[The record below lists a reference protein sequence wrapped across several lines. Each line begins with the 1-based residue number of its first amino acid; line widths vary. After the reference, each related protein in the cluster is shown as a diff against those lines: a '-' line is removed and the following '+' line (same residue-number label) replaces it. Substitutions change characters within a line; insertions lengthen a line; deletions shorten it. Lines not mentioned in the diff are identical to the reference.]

1 MSIKVSQ
8 LTKVYGSQKAV
19 DKISFEVN
27 RGDILGFLGPNGAGK
42 STTMKIAT
50 GFIPPSEG
58 TVEVEGIDVVTDA
71 IGARRRIGYLPEHNP
86 LYLDMYVHEYL
97 AFIGEV
103 HGLKGKALKDRIM
116 EMIGLCGLSVEQNKK
131 IGTLSKGYRQRVGL
145 AQALIHDPSV
155 LILDEPTTG
164 LDPNQLA
171 EIRNLIKKI
180 SRDKTVIL
188 STHIM
193 QEVKALCNR
202 VIIINSGSIVAND
215 TVENLTES
223 QQVLKVE
230 FQSAVDLAHLNKF
243 GTVRAVSKTLYEIT
257 HTSKKDLRS
266 EIFELAKKN
275 DWVILSMQQ
284 NEKGLEQVFRNLTN
298 PSDVGDL

>member
-19 DKISFEVN
+19 NDISFEVN
-27 RGDILGFLGPNGAGK
+27 PGDILGFLGPNGAGK

-50 GFIPPSEG
+50 GFIPPSGG
-58 TVEVEGIDVVTDA
+58 TVQVADIDVTQNPVN
-71 IGARRRIGYLPEHNP
+71 ARKQIGYLPEHNP

-97 AFIGEV
+97 AFIGEL
-103 HGLKGKALKDRIM
+103 HGLKGPALKERITDM
-116 EMIGLCGLSVEQNKK
+116 VSLCGLTVEQNKK

-164 LDPNQLA
+164 LDPNQLV
-171 EIRNLIKKI
+171 EIRNLIKEI
-180 SRDKTVIL
+180 SKNKTVIL

-202 VIIINSGSIVAND
+202 VIIIDKGNIVAND

-223 QQVLKVE
+223 QQVLRVE
-230 FQSAVDLAHLNKF
+230 LQSSVDAKEFEAF
-243 GTVRAVSKTLYEIT
+243 GSVESISENTFEIT
-257 HTSKKDLRS
+257 HTSKEDLRPK
-266 EIFELAKKN
+266 IFELAKKN

-284 NEKGLEQVFRNLTN
+284 QEKDLEQVFRNLTQT
-298 PSDVGDL
+298 SDVGDL